1 VDSHPSES
9 IPLEPEISFLT
20 RDGLDR
26 DLLNRAFRF
35 ASENHAE
42 QERQSGEPYI
52 THAVEVARILDELKL
67 DSVTISSGLLHDT
80 VEDTEVTV
88 EDLVKQFGQEIA
100 LLVDA
105 VTKIGEL
112 RFDSPEAVHAENY
125 RKMLLSM
132 AKDIRVIL
140 IKLADR
146 LHNMRTLQY
155 LPQRKIDRIAR
166 ETLEIYAPLAHRFGI
181 AKMKWEL
188 EDLAF
193 KYSDPSAYKGLVE
206 GISAKRRDRERYIE
220 DFKRPLI
227 QKLEESGI
235 QAEINGRPK
244 HFFSIYRKM
253 RTRDKL
259 LDEIFD
265 LLAIR
270 VVTGSVQDCYHVFGL
285 IHTLYTPVQDRIKD
299 YIATPKS
306 NMYQSLHTTVVGPRG
321 EMVEIQ
327 IRTNEMHATSEYG
340 IAAHWRYK
348 GGDPGGDDAPG
359 EGMQWLLQ
367 VLDWQE
373 DLTDPKEFM
382 ELLRIDLFQQE
393 VFVFTPDGDLKRL
406 AKGATALDFAF
417 AVHTEVGKSCMGA
430 KVNGRIV
437 PLRYELKNGE
447 TVDIITSKSA
457 RPTHDWLEIARTSS
471 AKSKIR
477 RWLKHENQES
487 SLQTGLEEVERE
499 MRRLGIRGN
508 TKKLLADHV
517 EPLGFQEVGQLFAA
531 VGRGDISCK
540 LVVSRL
546 VEKQVEEIPEQALS
560 LEKIIDLTRRS
571 ERGVRIQGVD
581 NLLIRFAQCCQPL
594 PGDEITGIIT
604 RGRGVSIHK
613 STCLNASPMR
623 MEASRL
629 VPVDWDVEGGQTFP
643 VKLLVFARDRH
654 GLLGDIARAI
664 GKIKTNI
671 RSADMMREEK
681 DAFGSFIVEVQSL
694 ENLRKVIK
702 VIEKVKGVS
711 GVQRRELL

>member
-1 VDSHPSES
+1 MDSQVDDPV
-9 IPLEPEISFLT
+9 PLEPEIDFLT
-20 RDGLDR
+20 RKSLDR
-26 DLLNRAFRF
+26 TLLNKAYCFSRKSHEGQQR
-35 ASENHAE
+35 
-42 QERQSGEPYI
+42 RSGEPFI
-52 THAVEVARILDELKL
+52 THAISTARILDELNL
-67 DSVTISSGLLHDT
+67 DSVTIAAGLLHDT
-80 VEDTEVTV
+80 VEDSAVTV
-88 EDLVKQFGQEIA
+88 EDLVAGFGEEIA

-112 RFDSPEAVHAENY
+112 RFESPEALHAENY

-146 LHNMRTLQY
+146 LHNMRTLQF
-155 LPQRKIDRIAR
+155 LPVRKIKRISR

-193 KYSDPSAYKGLVE
+193 KYIEPAAYRELVE
-206 GISAKRRDRERYIE
+206 GISAKRGDRERYIE

-227 QKLEESGI
+227 QKLEENKI
-235 QAEINGRPK
+235 KAEIMGRPK
-244 HFFSIYRKM
+244 HFYSIFRKM
-253 RTRDKL
+253 KTRDKT

-270 VVTGSVQDCYHVFGL
+270 VVTESVQDCYHVFGL

-327 IRTNEMHATSEYG
+327 IRTKEMNATSEYG

-348 GGDPGGDDAPG
+348 EGSTKENDALD
-359 EGMQWLLQ
+359 ERMLWLRQ

-393 VFVFTPDGDLKRL
+393 IFLFTPGGDLKRL

-417 AVHTEVGKSCMGA
+417 AVHTEVGYSCMGA

-437 PLRYELKNGE
+437 PLRYVLKNGE
-447 TVDIITSKSA
+447 TVEIIRSKSVT
-457 RPTHDWLEIARTSS
+457 PTRDWLEIARTSS
-471 AKSKIR
+471 ARSKIR
-477 RWLKHENQES
+477 RWLKQENK
-487 SLQTGLEEVERE
+487 EVSRHRGKERMERE
-499 MRRLGIRGN
+499 MRRLGVPGSAE
-508 TKKLLADHV
+508 KVLANHA
-517 EPLGFQEVGQLFAA
+517 EALGFQEVGQLLAA
-531 VGRGDISCK
+531 IGRGDLSSK
-540 LVVSRL
+540 VVATRL
-546 VEKQVEEIPEQALS
+546 VEKETLPLEDEKLS

-613 STCLNASPMR
+613 SDCANASPIR
-623 MEASRL
+623 TEASRL
-629 VPVDWDVEGGQTFP
+629 VPVDWDVEGGQSFP
-643 VKLLVFARDRH
+643 VKLVVFAKDRP

-664 GKIKTNI
+664 GKVKTNI
-671 RSADMMREEK
+671 RSADMMSEEM
-681 DAFGSFIVEVQSL
+681 DALGSFIVEVLSL
-694 ENLRKVIK
+694 QHLNKVIK
-702 VIEKVKGVS
+702 VIEKVKGVN
-711 GVQRRELL
+711 GVERRELL